1 MMTVLDAVAEKLNA
15 SIEALE
21 QTLSRCGCKS
31 YDEYRHVCG
40 QIQGLRTALSI
51 QEDLLRVQEENDE

>member
-1 MMTVLDAVAEKLNA
+1 MVTVTEAVANKLNA

-51 QEDLLRVQEENDE
+51 QDDLLRIQEDDDE

>member
-1 MMTVLDAVAEKLNA
+1 MTVLDAVAEKLNA

>member
-1 MMTVLDAVAEKLNA
+1 MITVLDAVAEKLNA

>member
-1 MMTVLDAVAEKLNA
+1 MVSVTEAVAIKLND

-51 QEDLLRVQEENDE
+51 QEDLLRIQEENDE

>member
-1 MMTVLDAVAEKLNA
+1 MITVLDAVAEKLNA

-21 QTLSRCGCKS
+21 QTLSRCGCKN